1 MSSYISHLDDI
12 RFMARTTPQI
22 VLLFS
27 LNMKKKKVNALLT
40 YFQAKKKNVIIKSKS
55 DIY

>member
-27 LNMKKKKVNALLT
+27 LNMKKKSKCIANI
-40 YFQAKKKNVIIKSKS
+40 FSSKKKNVIIKSKS

>member
-1 MSSYISHLDDI
+1 MSSYISHLDDT

-27 LNMKKKKVNALLT
+27 LNMKIKSKCIANIFSSNKK
-40 YFQAKKKNVIIKSKS
+40 YVIIKSKS
-55 DIY
+55 DVY

>member
-27 LNMKKKKVNALLT
+27 LNMKKKKCIANI
-40 YFQAKKKNVIIKSKS
+40 FSSKKKNVIIKSKS